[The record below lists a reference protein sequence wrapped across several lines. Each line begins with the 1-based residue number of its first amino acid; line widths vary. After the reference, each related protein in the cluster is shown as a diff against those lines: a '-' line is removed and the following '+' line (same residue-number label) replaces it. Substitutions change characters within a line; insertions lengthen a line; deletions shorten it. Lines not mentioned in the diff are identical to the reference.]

1 MTDRTCRSGTRRGTG
16 IVASV
21 LVLMASVGA
30 LGACTDSPGTPTAT
44 GASGVSTTSPA
55 NTNIT
60 PATTGHTSAG
70 ASTSSGASTTAGPIS
85 PSELAARPDSPA
97 GAAAFGR
104 YVVSQLNA
112 AYRIPDLAR
121 YDSILAP
128 GCDTCVRGKADL
140 EDMVKAGHRM
150 EADMWS
156 VTASRVLT
164 WGGGSAELEVLIQ
177 QHRVGVI
184 DALGRRVDENV
195 ERAGHFQLT
204 LTRVDNSWKV
214 AKWLNVQP

>member
-1 MTDRTCRSGTRRGTG
+1 MTDRTCRGGTRRGTA

-21 LVLMASVGA
+21 LVVMASVGA

-60 PATTGHTSAG
+60 PATTGHTSAE
-70 ASTSSGASTTAGPIS
+70 ASTSSGAPTTAGPIS

-112 AYRIPDLAR
+112 AYRIPDPSL

-128 GCDTCVRGKADL
+128 GCDTCVRGRAHL
-140 EDMVKAGHRM
+140 QDMVNAGQRM
-150 EADMWS
+150 ETDMWS

-164 WGGGSAELEVLIQ
+164 WGGGSATLELLIHQ
-177 QHRVGVI
+177 GRVGVI
-184 DALGRRVDENV
+184 DSQGRRVDENV
-195 ERAGHFQLT
+195 ERAVHFELT

-214 AKWLNVQP
+214 AKWLNVKS